1 MDLRGLVL
9 EKAIK
14 AKLASRKIE
23 KLDTDTKN
31 KILVEMAKDLDENK
45 ELLINE
51 NKKDIENAKSQGLS
65 NALIDRLMLNEKRI
79 SDMALGLRKIAE
91 LNDPIG
97 EAIKMWKRPNG
108 LEITQ
113 VRVPL
118 GVIGIIYEARP
129 NVTSDAVGLC
139 LKSGNAVILKGGS
152 EAINSNKI
160 IVELLRKTLERLK
173 QTPEIIQFIDVADRE
188 ATFHLLKLNGYIDC
202 LIPRGGHSLINF
214 VLQNSSIPVI
224 ETGVGNCHVYVDYN
238 ADFNMA
244 EKIIINAKVQR
255 PAVCNA
261 IENLLVHSSIAKE
274 FMPII
279 CGKLKDCGVE
289 IRGCERTRKIVDYV
303 LPANEEDYKTEY
315 LDLVI
320 AVKIVDS
327 VEEAI
332 EHINKYGT
340 RHSEAIITNDYS
352 NARKF
357 QREID
362 AAVVYVNASTRF
374 TDGFE
379 FGFGAE
385 IGISTQKL
393 HVRGPMGLEALT
405 SIKYVVNGSGQIRL

>member
-1 MDLRGLVL
+1 MDLKGFILD
-9 EKAIK
+9 KAIK
-14 AKLASRKIE
+14 AKLASREIE

-31 KILVEMAKDLDENK
+31 KILLEMAKDLEENK
-45 ELLINE
+45 GLLINE
-51 NKKDIENAKSQGLS
+51 NKKDIEKAKSQGLS

-79 SDMALGLRKIAE
+79 LDMALGLRKIAE
-91 LNDPIG
+91 LHDPIG
-97 EAIKMWKRPNG
+97 EAVKMWKRPNG

-139 LKSGNAVILKGGS
+139 LKSANAVILKGGT
-152 EAINSNKI
+152 EAINSNKF
-160 IVELLRKTLERLK
+160 IVELLRKALKRLN
-173 QTPEIIQFIDVADRE
+173 QNPEIIQFIDVADRE
-188 ATFHLLKLNGYIDC
+188 ATFHLLKLNGYIDS
-202 LIPRGGHSLINF
+202 LIPRGGYSLINF
-214 VLQNSSIPVI
+214 VVQNSSIPVI

-238 ADFNMA
+238 ADFDMA

-261 IENLLVHSSIAKE
+261 IENLLVHSNIAKE
-274 FMPII
+274 FIPII
-279 CGKLKDCGVE
+279 CGKLKDCEVE
-289 IRGCERTRKIVDYV
+289 IRGCERTRKLVDYV

-327 VEEAI
+327 IEEAI

-357 QREID
+357 QKEID

-385 IGISTQKL
+385 IGISTQKM

-405 SIKYVVNGSGQIRL
+405 SIKYIVNGSGQVR